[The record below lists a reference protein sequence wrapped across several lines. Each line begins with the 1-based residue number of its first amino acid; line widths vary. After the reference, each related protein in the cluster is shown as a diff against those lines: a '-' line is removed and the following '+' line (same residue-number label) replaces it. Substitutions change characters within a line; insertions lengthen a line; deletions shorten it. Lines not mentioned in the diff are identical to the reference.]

1 MVDEGSALFSQ
12 HEDEIGNVD
21 LLGAGAGSPFT
32 DDMHMAVAHDDNL
45 GNIFD
50 EQHLPSLNSPLESP
64 TRSANSS
71 VSVEAGAET
80 PPGRNIDNAAHQLG
94 LPANE
99 LEEADWRND
108 STDLR
113 ARKEVLLQM

>member
-1 MVDEGSALFSQ
+1 MRLGLLICLALVPGLHSRM
-12 HEDEIGNVD
+12 ICRW
-21 LLGAGAGSPFT
+21 S
-32 DDMHMAVAHDDNL
+32 VAHDDNL

-80 PPGRNIDNAAHQLG
+80 PPRRNSGNAAHQLG